1 MINDSK
7 NLKTNIEKF
16 IKAQQAKNP
25 KLIGYNTSHRN
36 IGSKEEVYLID
47 IAIYPKKLID

>member
-1 MINDSK
+1 MSNE

-25 KLIGYNTSHRN
+25 KLIGYSTSHRN
-36 IGSKEEVYLID
+36 VGSKEEVYSIE